1 MVWYSESEE
10 IKEAI
15 SLEGA
20 SEEELKLIQ
29 KEIVEQ
35 ETLLQCYHQVTY
47 HIQVWGSAGGGSIGC
62 Y

>member
-10 IKEAI
+10 SSHIADR

-20 SEEELKLIQ
+20 SEEELKLMQ

-35 ETLLQCYHQVTY
+35 
-47 HIQVWGSAGGGSIGC
+47 
-62 Y
+62 